1 MEIYV
6 VYKQYYDDFYLIR
19 AYREKVDAEN
29 ALRQYQE
36 DDPDFNYYIKEVEL
50 W

>member
-6 VYKQYYDDFYLIR
+6 VYKQYYDDFYIER
-19 AYREKVDAEN
+19 AYRERVDAEN
-29 ALRQYQE
+29 ALKQFQE
-36 DDPDFNYYIKEVEL
+36 DDPDFSYYLKEVEL